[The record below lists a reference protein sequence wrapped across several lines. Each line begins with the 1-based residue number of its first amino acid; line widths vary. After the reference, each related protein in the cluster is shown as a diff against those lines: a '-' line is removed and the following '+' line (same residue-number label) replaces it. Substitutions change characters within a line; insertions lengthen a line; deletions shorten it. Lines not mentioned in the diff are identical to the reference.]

1 MVLGLLVTAGLI
13 QLFVSSRQTYRM
25 QETSARLQEDGRFA
39 LDNITETTHMAAYL
53 GCANLYRFGLKTV
66 GGQQVR
72 GPRVIAINAPQFND
86 SNLLQAY
93 DHSAGAWIPP
103 LPANLIGGVIL
114 GAQTLNVAT
123 GTDVLTVTGGSP
135 CITHLAQDM
144 GNRAANLSLQGNAC
158 GYQPNNVLL
167 ISDCLS
173 NADLFR
179 ATNVQVTAAMYQRPL
194 PGGAT
199 QGTSIPI
206 FTVQHGLTNLNGGPA
221 NTSDAL
227 SPPTGYKAPV
237 PGAENVAQVMQL
249 RTRTYFVAPSLN
261 AAGATPAQCR
271 TGQAVCS
278 LWEFDGVN
286 YNELVEGV
294 QDMQLTYGIDNG
306 DENADLYVTPTAP
319 NFRIANVMSLRIA
332 ILMLSA
338 ETGMAAS
345 AQPLLAAGTNFA
357 GVFNP
362 PAGFNPNGRLARVFT
377 TTVNLR
383 NRTLDFAP

>member
-39 LDNITETTHMAAYL
+39 LDNITEATHMAAYL
-53 GCANLYRFGLKTV
+53 GCANLYRFGLRTV

-72 GPRVIAINAPQFND
+72 GPRVIALNAPQFND

-93 DHSAGAWIPP
+93 DHNAGSWTPNLP
-103 LPANLIGGVIL
+103 LEVINVTLLGG
-114 GAQTLNVAT
+114 QTLNVAT

-135 CITHLAQDM
+135 CITHLAQNM
-144 GNRAANLSLQGNAC
+144 GNRASNLSLQGNAC
-158 GYQPNNVLL
+158 GYRPNDVLL
-167 ISDCLS
+167 ISDCWS
-173 NADLFR
+173 NSDVFR
-179 ATNVQVTAAMYQRPL
+179 ATDVQVTAAMYQRPL
-194 PGGAT
+194 PGGGF

-206 FTVQHGLTNLNGGPA
+206 FTLQHGFTNLSGGPA
-221 NTSDAL
+221 NDSNAL
-227 SPPTGYKAPV
+227 SVPYKQPV

-271 TGQAVCS
+271 SGQAVCS

-294 QDMQLTYGIDNG
+294 QDLQLTYGIGNSYG
-306 DENADLYVTPTAP
+306 DENADLYVTPAAP
-319 NFRIANVMSLRIA
+319 NFRIANVMNLRIA
-332 ILMLSA
+332 VLMLST

-377 TTVNLR
+377 TTINLR